1 MTRLRRVVLT
11 GVLPATLALLVAV
24 LVLAVVL
31 LVLGVDPV
39 KSLVALF
46 DFGETPQAQANQMR
60 AWVEGVVPL
69 FLSGLAVSLGFR
81 MGLFNIGVEGQYRIA
96 ALVAAWF
103 AATVP
108 LPGALAIILTI
119 IVAMLAGALYA
130 LIPAVLKVT
139 RGVNEVITTIM
150 LNSIV
155 GGLIGYLLRGPFRD
169 PKLGETGT
177 GRTADIRTDAWF
189 PGFEDPFGWLG
200 MLTPSR
206 PLGGFIVVALIVGVA
221 VALGLNRTRFGFNLR
236 ASGSNPEAAATSGVQ
251 SSRMIVQAMLLSG
264 GIAGL
269 VGLPQILGDVHAY
282 GADSFFLGF
291 GFSGIAVALLGRNN
305 PLGIG
310 LAAILFAF
318 LNRSGPSL
326 QNVEVPPSVVS
337 IAQGV
342 IVLSVVIVNEVL
354 RRRLLRMEDRKAAA
368 QTPATPAAPGTSVS
382 GTPGP
387 ATAGASA

>member
-1 MTRLRRVVLT
+1 MNRLRRIALT
-11 GVLPATLALLVAV
+11 GFLPAALALLVAV
-24 LVLAVVL
+24 VVL
-31 LVLGVDPV
+31 GIVLRILGVDPV

-46 DFGETPQAQANQMR
+46 DFGETPRAQANQMR
-60 AWVEGVVPL
+60 AWVDGAVPL

-96 ALVAAWF
+96 GLVAAWF
-103 AATVP
+103 AASVS
-108 LPGALAIILTI
+108 LPGIVAIPLTI
-119 IVAMLAGALYA
+119 IVAMGTGALYA
-130 LIPAVLKVT
+130 LIPAVLKVS

-155 GGLIGYLLRGPFRD
+155 SGLIAYLLRGPFRD
-169 PKLGETGT
+169 PKLGASAS
-177 GRTADIRTDAWF
+177 GRTAEIPETSWF
-189 PGFEDPFGWLG
+189 PGFENPFGWLG
-200 MLTPSR
+200 MDAPSR
-206 PLGGFIVVALIVGVA
+206 ALGGFIVVAIVVGVV
-221 VALGLNRTRFGFNLR
+221 VALTLSRTRFGFNLR
-236 ASGSNPEAAATSGVQ
+236 ASGANPEAAATSGVGAK
-251 SSRMIVQAMLLSG
+251 RMILQAMLLSG

-269 VGLPQILGDVHAY
+269 VGLPQVLGDLHSY
-282 GADSFFLGF
+282 GAESFALGF

-326 QNVEVPPSVVS
+326 QNVDVPPSVVL

-354 RRRLLRMEDRKAAA
+354 RRRLLRMEDRKAAS
-368 QTPATPAAPGTSVS
+368 QTPGTPVAPAAGS
-382 GTPGP
+382 PGP

>member
-1 MTRLRRVVLT
+1 MTT
-11 GVLPATLALLVAV
+11 GMGGQPETLMI
-24 LVLAVVL
+24 
-31 LVLGVDPV
+31 G
-39 KSLVALF
+39 
-46 DFGETPQAQANQMR
+46 
-60 AWVEGVVPL
+60 
-69 FLSGLAVSLGFR
+69 LS
-81 MGLFNIGVEGQYRIA
+81 
-96 ALVAAWF
+96 
-103 AATVP
+103 
-108 LPGALAIILTI
+108 LTI
-119 IVAMLAGALYA
+119 A
-130 LIPAVLKVT
+130 
-139 RGVNEVITTIM
+139 
-150 LNSIV
+150 
-155 GGLIGYLLRGPFRD
+155 D
-169 PKLGETGT
+169 TG
-177 GRTADIRTDAWF
+177 TDAWF

-368 QTPATPAAPGTSVS
+368 QTPATPAAPTTSVS

>member
-1 MTRLRRVVLT
+1 MTRLRRMALT
-11 GVLPATLALLVAV
+11 GLLPATLALLVAV
-24 LVLAVVL
+24 VVL
-31 LVLGVDPV
+31 GIVLRVLGVDPL

-46 DFGETPQAQANQMR
+46 DFGATPRAQANQTR
-60 AWVEGVVPL
+60 AWINGAVPL

-96 ALVAAWF
+96 GLVAAWF
-103 AATVP
+103 AATVA
-108 LPGALAIILTI
+108 LPGVLAIPLTI
-119 IVAMLAGALYA
+119 IVAMVSGALYA

-155 GGLIGYLLRGPFRD
+155 GGLIAYLLRGPFRD
-169 PKLGETGT
+169 PKLGATAS
-177 GRTADIRTDAWF
+177 GRTAEVREEAWF
-189 PGFEDPFGWLG
+189 PGFDNPFGWLG
-200 MLTPSR
+200 MEAPSR
-206 PLGGFIVVALIVGVA
+206 PLGGFVVVAVIVGIL
-221 VALGLNRTRFGFNLR
+221 VALGLTRTRFGFNLR
-236 ASGSNPEAAATSGVQ
+236 ASGSNPEAAATSGVGAK
-251 SSRMIVQAMLLSG
+251 RMVLQAMLLSG
-264 GIAGL
+264 AIAGL
-269 VGLPQILGDVHAY
+269 VGLPQILGDDHGY
-282 GADSFFLGF
+282 GAESFALGF

-326 QNVEVPPSVVS
+326 QNVDVPPSVVS

-354 RRRLLRMEDRKAAA
+354 RRRLLRMEDRKAAS
-368 QTPATPAAPGTSVS
+368 QTHGAPPTPAAGNS
-382 GTPGP
+382 GPT
-387 ATAGASA
+387 TAGATA